1 MTDDP
6 SAIRVASAPIN
17 WGVHEIGPGFPD
29 PDAMLDE
36 MREAGYAGCELG
48 PLGYFG
54 DTAEAVTGRFAPR
67 GLALVSAFVTAD
79 LARPLSDAD
88 AQRLGTVADFL
99 KAGGC
104 RVMILSD
111 DITRERLAVAARAE
125 TAAETWWDDAQWAR
139 VPRTIAAVAEI
150 ARARGLTLT
159 VHPHLGTHL
168 ETPAEIGRLFDL
180 LGDAG
185 AFLCLDT
192 GHTLAGGSDP
202 VALLRR
208 AGSGLAHFH
217 AKDIDGA
224 VLARLRSGE
233 LDYHGAVEAGL
244 YADLGTGLVD
254 WDGIKA
260 GLDAAGYAGWVVAEQ
275 DRSPTEDLAVAAGSH
290 RRNRA
295 FIKGLLG
302 V

>member
-1 MTDDP
+1 VTDEN
-6 SAIRVASAPIN
+6 SMIRVSSAPIN
-17 WGVHEIGPGFPD
+17 WGVHELGPGFPD

-36 MREAGYAGCELG
+36 VLGAGYAGCELG

-54 DTAEAVTGRFAPR
+54 DTAGAVTGRFAPR

-79 LARPLSDAD
+79 LARPLADAD
-88 AQRLGTVADFL
+88 AGRLGTVADFL

-111 DITRERLAVAARAE
+111 DITAERLAVAARAD
-125 TAAETWWDDAQWAR
+125 TAPETWWDDAQWAQ
-139 VPRTIAAVAEI
+139 VPRTIASVAEI
-150 ARARGLTLT
+150 ARARDLTLT

-168 ETPAEIGRLFDL
+168 ETPAEVGRLLDL
-180 LGDAG
+180 LADGVAL
-185 AFLCLDT
+185 LCLDT
-192 GHTLAGGSDP
+192 GHTLAGGSNP
-202 VALLRR
+202 VDLLGR
-208 AGSGLAHFH
+208 AGSGLAHLH

-233 LDYHGAVEAGL
+233 LDYDGAVEAGL

-260 GLDAAGYAGWVVAEQ
+260 GLDAALYTGWVVAEQ
-275 DRSPTEDLAVAAGSH
+275 DRSPTPDLAVAAGAH

-295 FIKGLLG
+295 FLRGLLG